1 MGICCFVNSDKYDGN
16 PVLRAL
22 KVRTAI
28 SWSMRSTILTNEVH
42 EYDV

>member
-1 MGICCFVNSDKYDGN
+1 MGTCCFIKSDKYDGN

-28 SWSMRSTILTNEVH
+28 LWSMGSTTGNQ
-42 EYDV
+42 